1 VNRAHRYPSASSP
14 SGAASFEAGPG
25 GSSPSDG
32 RSRPEEPF
40 LPGDPIAVDVFPG
53 RVVTH
58 VGVVSSVGPEGVR
71 VISASAR
78 RGGVYDEPLDDFAQG
93 GAVYR
98 PAIPRFV
105 PRDEAVA
112 RARGHLGRRYRLF
125 SGNCE
130 HLVYEVMGHPRRSPQ
145 LATWLRGV
153 AATAA
158 SVAAVAGVA
167 LVARARA
174 RRGA

>member
-1 VNRAHRYPSASSP
+1 MNRAHRPPSAASW
-14 SGAASFEAGPG
+14 SGARPRGPT
-25 GSSPSDG
+25 SHDG
-32 RSRPEEPF
+32 PAPHDF

-58 VGVVSSVGPEGVR
+58 VGVVSSVGPDGVR

-93 GAVYR
+93 GTVYR

-105 PRDEAVA
+105 PRDEALA

-145 LATWLRGV
+145 LSTWLRGA

-158 SVAAVAGVA
+158 SVAAVAGAA
-167 LVARARA
+167 LVARARG

>member
-1 VNRAHRYPSASSP
+1 MNRARRSPSASSP
-14 SGAASFEAGPG
+14 SGAPRPG
-25 GSSPSDG
+25 ARADD
-32 RSRPEEPF
+32 PF

-58 VGVVSSVGPEGVR
+58 VGVVSSVGPDGVR

-78 RGGVYDEPLDDFAQG
+78 RGGVYDESLEDFAQG

-105 PRDEAVA
+105 ARDEVLA

-130 HLVYEVMGHPRRSPQ
+130 HLVYEVLGHPRRSPQ
-145 LATWLRGV
+145 LSTWLRGA

-158 SVAAVAGVA
+158 SVAAVAGAA
-167 LVARARA
+167 LAARARA